1 MRTIS
6 VKLLVLVCGSFALL
20 SAQSDGSSD
29 PFGGDP
35 FGGLSVDSILPP
47 LSDTPAVPSG
57 DDPFGNS
64 SGAGS
69 TNPVDQ
75 VPMQNNLNQTTNLF
89 ADVES
94 SSLDANVQNAVIEG
108 IQITADKGSTP
119 EEKIVS
125 GYFIFRDKPSH
136 YFYDVNLRQKKITFE
151 FQDTKASA
159 APVPSVAESPIK
171 GFTIVSDKVDV
182 NKTVKGLNPE
192 FHNVIRVVFD
202 LEGVPEIKVNDE
214 YSIITFSFKWTNN
227 PALISRYTMKDPTK
241 KIVWWSVGVVG
252 AAALGG
258 GAAWFLTRPEPP
270 KPLDDL
276 YIGDLPD
283 RSGSK

>member
-20 SAQSDGSSD
+20 SAQSDGSSN

-35 FGGLSVDSILPP
+35 FGGLSADSILPP
-47 LSDTPAVPSG
+47 LSDTPGSS

-64 SGAGS
+64 SGS

-75 VPMQNNLNQTTNLF
+75 VPMQKNLNQTTNLF

-94 SSLDANVQNAVIEG
+94 TSLDANVQNAIIEG
-108 IQITADKGSTP
+108 IQITVDKGFTP
-119 EEKIVS
+119 EEKVVS

-136 YFYDVNLRQKKITFE
+136 YFYEVKLREKKIVFE
-151 FQDTKASA
+151 FQDTKTGA

-171 GFTIVSDKVDV
+171 GFTIVSDRVDV

-202 LEGVPEIKVNDE
+202 LEGVPDIKVNDE
-214 YSIITFSFKWTNN
+214 YSIITFSFKWTTN
-227 PALISRYTMKDPTK
+227 PALVSKYTMKDPTK
-241 KIVWWSVGVVG
+241 KIVWWSVGTVGLAGVG
-252 AAALGG
+252 AGPVPG
-258 GAAWFLTRPEPP
+258 PRRTTRRFPC
-270 KPLDDL
+270 
-276 YIGDLPD
+276 
-283 RSGSK
+283 RSV

>member
-20 SAQSDGSSD
+20 SAQSGGSSD
-29 PFGGDP
+29 PFSGDP
-35 FGGLSVDSILPP
+35 FGGLAVDSILPP
-47 LSDTPAVPSG
+47 LTDTTSVPSG
-57 DDPFGNS
+57 DDPFGTS
-64 SGAGS
+64 SGTGS

-159 APVPSVAESPIK
+159 APVPSVAEAPIK
-171 GFTIVSDKVDV
+171 GFSIVSDRIDV

-192 FHNVIRVVFD
+192 YHNVIRVVFD
-202 LEGVPEIKVNDE
+202 LEGVPDIKVNDE

-227 PALISRYTMKDPTK
+227 PALVSRYTMKDPTK
-241 KIVWWSVGVVG
+241 KIVWWSVGIVG
-252 AAALGG
+252 AAGVG
-258 GAAWFLTRPEPP
+258 GAAAWFFTKPP
-270 KPLDDL
+270 PPQPLEDL
-276 YIGDLPD
+276 SIADLPVH
-283 RSGSK
+283 SK

>member
-35 FGGLSVDSILPP
+35 FGGLSVDSTLPP
-47 LSDTPAVPSG
+47 LSDTTAVPSG
-57 DDPFGNS
+57 GDPFGTS
-64 SGAGS
+64 SESGS
-69 TNPVDQ
+69 ANPVDQ

-159 APVPSVAESPIK
+159 APVPSVAEAPIK
-171 GFTIVSDKVDV
+171 GFTIVSDRIDV

-227 PALISRYTMKDPTK
+227 PALISKYTMKDPTK

-252 AAALGG
+252 AAGLG
-258 GAAWFLTRPEPP
+258 GAAAWFFTKPEPA
-270 KPLDDL
+270 KPLEDL
-276 YIGDLPD
+276 SIADLPL
-283 RSGSK
+283 RSK

>member
-6 VKLLVLVCGSFALL
+6 VKLLVLVCGSFAFLG
-20 SAQSDGSSD
+20 AQSGGSSD

-35 FGGLSVDSILPP
+35 FGGLAIDSIPP
-47 LSDTPAVPSG
+47 INDPYNGNDNSDYGSG
-57 DDPFGNS
+57 S
-64 SGAGS
+64 I
-69 TNPVDQ
+69 NPVDQ
-75 VPMQNNLNQTTNLF
+75 VPMQSNLNQTTNVF
-89 ADVES
+89 TDIES

-108 IQITADKGSTP
+108 IQITVDKGSAP
-119 EEKIVS
+119 DEKIVS

-136 YFYDVNLRQKKITFE
+136 YYYDVNLRQKKITFE

-171 GFTIVSDKVDV
+171 GFSISSDKVDV

-202 LEGVPEIKVNDE
+202 LEEVPDIKVNDE

-227 PALISRYTMKDPTK
+227 PSLISKYTMKDPTK
-241 KIVWWSVGVVG
+241 KIVWWSIGAVG
-252 AAALGG
+252 AVALGG
-258 GAAWFLTRPEPP
+258 GAAWFFTRPEPP
-270 KPLDDL
+270 KPLEDL
-276 YIGDLPD
+276 SIADLPVHS
-283 RSGSK
+283 R

>member
-20 SAQSDGSSD
+20 HAQSNGSSD
-29 PFGGDP
+29 PFSGDP
-35 FGGLSVDSILPP
+35 FGGLAVDSILPP
-47 LSDTPAVPSG
+47 LSDTPDVPSG
-57 DDPFGNS
+57 NDPFGNS
-64 SGAGS
+64 SGTTS

-108 IQITADKGSTP
+108 IQITVDKGSTP

-136 YFYDVNLRQKKITFE
+136 YYYDVNLRQKKITFE

-171 GFTIVSDKVDV
+171 GFTIVSDRVDV

-192 FHNVIRVVFD
+192 YHNVIRVVFD
-202 LEGVPEIKVNDE
+202 LEGVPDIKVNDE

-227 PALISRYTMKDPTK
+227 PALVSRYTMKDPTK

-252 AAALGG
+252 AAGIG
-258 GAAWFLTRPEPP
+258 GAAAWFFTKPSPP
-270 KPLDDL
+270 KPLEDL
-276 YIGDLPD
+276 SIADLPVH
-283 RSGSK
+283 SK